1 MLRAVPLRGTLINT
15 AAVLAGS
22 LLGIAVGRLLPSTYE
37 SAVLSAIGLLT
48 LVLGVKMSLA
58 SPSILLVGGAS
69 IIGVLLGTL
78 LGIQPA
84 LEGLG
89 DWAQSAMGAD
99 GRFSEGFVIATV
111 LFCAGPV
118 TILGCMQDGLENK
131 IELLGFKS
139 ILDGVS
145 SIFLAATH
153 GIGVAASAIAVLV
166 IQGILTLAAGRLRGL
181 SEDKEMLDTLTG
193 AGGIILLAL
202 GFNILGLTDLPTGNF
217 VPALIVGPLLV
228 ALSRRF
234 LPKPG

>member
-1 MLRAVPLRGTLINT
+1 MLRRVPIRGTLINT

-22 LLGIAVGRLLPSTYE
+22 LLGLLAGQWLPSQYE
-37 SAVLSAIGLLT
+37 NAALSAIGLLT

-84 LEGLG
+84 LESFGV
-89 DWAQSAMGAD
+89 WAQAVAGGD
-99 GRFSEGFVIATV
+99 GRFSEGLIIATV

-118 TILGCMQDGLENK
+118 TILGCIQDGLENK

-153 GIGVAASAIAVLV
+153 GIGVAVSALVLLV
-166 IQGILTLAAGRLRGL
+166 IQGALTLGAGRLRGL
-181 SEDKEMLDTLTG
+181 AEDKEMLDTLTG

-202 GFNILGLTDLPTGNF
+202 GFNILGITTLPTGDF
-217 VPALIVGPLLV
+217 VPALFVGPLLV
-228 ALSRRF
+228 LLSRRII
-234 LPKPG
+234 PKPG